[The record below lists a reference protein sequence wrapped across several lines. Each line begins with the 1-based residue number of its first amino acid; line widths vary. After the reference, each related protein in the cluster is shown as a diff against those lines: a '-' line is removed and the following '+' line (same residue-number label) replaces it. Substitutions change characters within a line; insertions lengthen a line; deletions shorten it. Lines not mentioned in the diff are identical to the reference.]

1 MNEEGGELA
10 ILPGGSAIIPAD
22 QTDRLMKS
30 YTNNTTN
37 NRSSRSVSFAP
48 SIQMGGFST
57 VANLKEQLRALFD
70 ELYQEAQAQ
79 DYTDRAMQAGFA

>member
-48 SIQMGGFST
+48 SVQITIAGN
-57 VANLKEQLRALFD
+57 ADQLHRCQPERA
-70 ELYQEAQAQ
+70 AS
-79 DYTDRAMQAGFA
+79 RPVR

>member
-48 SIQMGGFST
+48 SVKSR
-57 VANLKEQLRALFD
+57 LRVMPTRLHRCQP
-70 ELYQEAQAQ
+70 E
-79 DYTDRAMQAGFA
+79 RAASRPVR